1 MLNTLR
7 AAFSLFKYRVESGD
21 AHTIHSPFV
30 FQLYTQVI
38 CKRLHLAA
46 YEAIELQRR
55 KWQANKTEITITD
68 FGAGSAVSSARK
80 RNISSIAKHTLKPA
94 RFGQLLHRLV
104 LHFEPETILELGTS
118 LGITTAYLAS
128 GNKKADVITFEGCP
142 QVSALA
148 RQTFRNLHLNNI
160 TQVQGNMDTTL
171 PATLANLPKIDL
183 AFFDGNH
190 RLEPT
195 LRYFT
200 QCLEKAHEDSVF
212 IIDDINWSPEMK
224 QAWQQI
230 KNHPRVRVTI
240 DLHFIGLVFFR
251 TQQPK
256 QHFVLKF

>member
-1 MLNTLR
+1 MIRALQ
-7 AAFSLFKYRVESGD
+7 AAFDLFKYRVEAGD

-38 CKRLHLAA
+38 CRKNFLAA
-46 YEAIELQRR
+46 YQAIELQRNR
-55 KWQANKTEITITD
+55 WKANHSEITVTD
-68 FGAGSAVSSARK
+68 FGAGSALTASRTRK
-80 RNISSIAKHTLKPA
+80 ISSIARHSLKPA
-94 RFGQLLHRLV
+94 RFGQLLHRLA
-104 LHFEPETILELGTS
+104 LYLKPEVVLELGTS

-128 GNKKADVITFEGCP
+128 ASREAKVVTFEGCP
-142 QVSALA
+142 QISSLA
-148 RQTFRNLHLNNI
+148 RQTFQELHLQNI
-160 TQVQGNMDTTL
+160 TQVQGNMDQTL

-200 QCLEKAHEDSVF
+200 LCLEKAHEGSLF
-212 IIDDINWSPEMK
+212 IIDDLNWSSEMK

-230 KNHPRVRVTI
+230 KDHPRVRLTI